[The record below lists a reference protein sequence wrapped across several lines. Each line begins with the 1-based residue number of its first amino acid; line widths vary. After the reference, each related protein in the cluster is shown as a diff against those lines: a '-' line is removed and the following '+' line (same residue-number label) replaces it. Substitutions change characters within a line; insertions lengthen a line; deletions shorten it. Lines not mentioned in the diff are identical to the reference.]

1 MSGVRIE
8 VVADAEPSDGR
19 LVYRGRARTEN
30 GAFEIEVQV
39 DRDAASA
46 RVLDEVEPAL
56 KARLEKLVGAL
67 VRAAT
72 RAELTSGR
80 APPRKIVR
88 WRELDGSRD

>member
-8 VVADAEPSDGR
+8 VVADGEPSDGR
-19 LVYRGRARTEN
+19 VVYRGKARTET

-46 RVLDEVEPAL
+46 RVIDELQPAL

-88 WRELDGSRD
+88 WRALDGSGD